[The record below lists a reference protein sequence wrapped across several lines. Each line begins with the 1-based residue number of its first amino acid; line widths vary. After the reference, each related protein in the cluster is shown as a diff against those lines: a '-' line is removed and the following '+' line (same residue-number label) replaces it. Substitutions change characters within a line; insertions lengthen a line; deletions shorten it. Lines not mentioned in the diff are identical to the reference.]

1 MKEFPPKE
9 QLIFLVGCEVSSI
22 VLQPFC
28 IELIMSQCPTRP
40 HESVSRGSPD
50 EWISLAS
57 EHRLEHTM
65 ADREVASFDVQAG
78 YENLNLHRLLG
89 HRITRLSREDF
100 VMRLVF
106 DDGQALSVIS
116 EAGPYESGH
125 ILNSG
130 RLFVF

>member
-1 MKEFPPKE
+1 
-9 QLIFLVGCEVSSI
+9 
-22 VLQPFC
+22 
-28 IELIMSQCPTRP
+28 
-40 HESVSRGSPD
+40 
-50 EWISLAS
+50 
-57 EHRLEHTM
+57 M